1 VGESLIESSGSNL
14 FQQVPDMYLIIID
27 WKAEKHTIL
36 ANTTRTMM
44 TAMTIVVIF
53 MSFIH
58 PG

>member
-1 VGESLIESSGSNL
+1 
-14 FQQVPDMYLIIID
+14 MYLIIID

-36 ANTTRTMM
+36 ANTARTMM